1 MLMEKTCSCENC
13 NNPVYRRNY
22 CNAHYMRF
30 KRYGDPLVQKR
41 RSPGSVTEEDRKRW
55 SREEYQRNREKY
67 LARNERRRRE
77 HPEKV
82 KAEKRQYLDRED
94 VKAAARKRSKEWKEK
109 NPEKKRQQDIAW
121 RANNPDK
128 KRSYQAFRRAKVK
141 QATPPWLTKA
151 HKAQIA
157 LIYKEALRLTNET
170 GVMYHVD
177 HIVPLNGKKVSGL
190 HVPWNLRAIP
200 ASDNHKKSNKFD
212 QA

>member
-1 MLMEKTCSCENC
+1 MKKKCSVHDCCSEAVKNGFC
-13 NNPVYRRNY
+13 NKHNL
-22 CNAHYMRF
+22 RF
-30 KRYGDPLVQKR
+30 KRHGDPLFITR
-41 RSPGSVTEEDRKRW
+41 RPPGTVTDEDRKLQ

-67 LARNERRRRE
+67 LARNERRRKE

-82 KAEKRQYLDRED
+82 KAEKRKYLDRED

-109 NPEKKRQQDIAW
+109 NPEKKRQLDIAW
-121 RANNPDK
+121 RANNVDK

-141 QATPPWLTKA
+141 QATPPWLTKE

-200 ASDNHKKSNKFD
+200 ASDNHRKSNKFD